1 MRKFVKSESTSG
13 SVIKSSSEWIIQ
25 QVLSVRFRRI
35 ERLKIVSGTNVD
47 LHVRGTKLSQTN
59 KLIFYDIVYLAP
71 LGTKFFTEI

>member
-47 LHVRGTKLSQTN
+47 LHVRETKLSQTN

-71 LGTKFFTEI
+71 LGTKFITET